1 MTTCHTIICDI
12 KYVAP
17 ALAFYRSL
25 RAVTDHPLRIY
36 TLDVEAAAVLR
47 QFALERVEVV
57 APAEYIPAHV
67 LQLRQSRSLSAFAFT
82 LKPIVLLHATST
94 GAEWISYFDADIGVF
109 ADPARLLEGLPPGT
123 PASFTPHRF
132 SSVFRYY
139 ESSVGRF
146 NAGYVAFRNGP
157 QGRKILE
164 DWRDRC
170 VAWCQD
176 FVDGNRYSD
185 QKYLNELAD
194 LYPAI
199 DICRHKGANVA
210 PWNISGVRLSLEN
223 EQVCVDRD
231 PLVFYHFQGLK
242 RYGPRLFDLYASREL
257 TVDGPLLDLVYRP
270 YVQLLADACD
280 DVSRVSRR
288 ALEYS
293 SNTWART
300 LARFGWRQPG
310 NLYRL
315 DSSRG

>member
-25 RAVTDHPLRIY
+25 RAVTSDPLRIY
-36 TLDVEAAAVLR
+36 TLDVEAAGVLR
-47 QFALERVEVV
+47 QFPLEGVEVF
-57 APAEYIPAHV
+57 APSAYIPPDVEA
-67 LQLRQSRSLSAFAFT
+67 LRKSRSPSAFAFS
-82 LKPIVLLHATST
+82 LKPIALLHAT
-94 GAEWISYFDADIGVF
+94 GARAEWISYFDADIGVF
-109 ADPARLLEGLPPGT
+109 ADPARLLDGLPPDT

-132 SSVFRYY
+132 STVFRYY

-194 LYPAI
+194 IYPAI

-223 EQVCVDRD
+223 QQVWVDSD

-242 RYGPRLFDLYASREL
+242 MYGPRLFDLYA
-257 TVDGPLLDLVYRP
+257 DLVYRP
-270 YVQLLADACD
+270 YVQLLAHACD

-288 ALEYS
+288 ASTYS
-293 SNTWART
+293 SNTWTRM
-300 LARFGWRQPG
+300 LARFGWHPPG
-310 NLYRL
+310 NLYRVSRRQQPRL
-315 DSSRG
+315 TSSRSA

>member
-25 RAVTDHPLRIY
+25 RAVAGHSLRIY

-47 QFALERVEVV
+47 QFALERAEVF
-57 APAEYIPAHV
+57 APDEYIPPEV
-67 LQLRQSRSLSAFAFT
+67 EKLRQGRSRSAFAFT
-82 LKPIVLLHATST
+82 LKPFVLLHATST
-94 GAEWISYFDADIGVF
+94 GAEWTSYFDTDIGLF
-109 ADPARLLEGLPPGT
+109 ADPARLLEGLPPDT

-132 SSVFRYY
+132 STVFRYS

-157 QGRKILE
+157 QGRRILE

-170 VAWCQD
+170 VDWCQD

-185 QKYLNELAD
+185 QKYLDELAVI
-194 LYPAI
+194 YPSI
-199 DICRHKGANVA
+199 DICHHKGANVA

-223 EQVCVDRD
+223 QQVRVDND

-242 RYGPRLFDLYASREL
+242 MFGPRLFDLYASSAL
-257 TVDGPLLDLVYRP
+257 TVDGPLLELVYRP
-270 YVQLLADACD
+270 YVLRLAHACD

-293 SNTWART
+293 SNTWSRM
-300 LARFGWRQPG
+300 LARLGWRQPG
-310 NLYRL
+310 NLYRVHR
-315 DSSRG
+315 SRA